1 MMERAAKIRSIR
13 LIRGPLGKLTM
24 PTLTENIQFFKEFFS
39 HIAEIG
45 AVLPTSATSA
55 SALAAEVARAKGPKR
70 VLEVGAGTGAIT
82 AQLVHHI
89 GPQDELVLCEINP
102 TFMTLLQ
109 TRFAEEAAFRRVL
122 PQTRFNGGS
131 ILDVPAAPHFD
142 FIVSTLP
149 FNNCPP
155 DFIEAVLTHYQRLL
169 KPGGVFSYIEYVG
182 GQTLK
187 QVSGLDPQQRG
198 RAAVYQRLIAPY
210 EVRCD
215 LVLRNA
221 PPAWIH
227 YVRYQPAQPAAALDL
242 APRIDNHR
250 VTLGTFVMDSAVL
263 PFLALAGA
271 AVALLYK
278 LAPRSK
284 GWVVPATLLPLL
296 AAFFRD
302 PQRPQVQEQT
312 VAYAASDGVVL
323 AVEEVTDPR
332 FGEEK
337 WLRVAVFLSLLDVH
351 VNYAPVA
358 GRVVE
363 IVAAS
368 GGFAA
373 ASLPAAEHNN
383 ALYTVIEG
391 VHGRAIVAQRVGL
404 IARRIVNRLRPGA
417 LVAQG
422 EKMGLIRFGSRTD
435 VYLPAQHFTALVKVG
450 DRVMGG
456 VTPLATIHR

>member
-1 MMERAAKIRSIR
+1 
-13 LIRGPLGKLTM
+13 M

-55 SALAAEVARAKGPKR
+55 TALAAEVARAKGPKR

-109 TRFAEEAAFRRVL
+109 TRFAEEAALRRVL

-131 ILDVPAAPHFD
+131 ILDLPAVPQFD

-187 QVSGLDPQQRG
+187 LFSGIDAQQVG
-198 RAAVYQRLIAPY
+198 RAAVYQRLLVPY
-210 EVRCD
+210 AFRRD

-227 YVRYQPAQPAAALDL
+227 YVRYQPAPPTLDL
-242 APRIDNHR
+242 KPRVNNHR
-250 VTLGTFVMDSAVL
+250 VAVGTFVMDSAVL

-271 AVALLYK
+271 TAAALYK
-278 LAPRSK
+278 AAPRSRA
-284 GWVVPATLLPLL
+284 WLLPATLLPLL

-302 PQRPQVQEQT
+302 PQRPQLQEQA

-417 LVAQG
+417 VVTQG

-435 VYLPAQHFTALVKVG
+435 VYLPADRFTALVKVG
-450 DRVMGG
+450 ERVIGG
-456 VTPLATIHR
+456 VTPLAKLQG

>member
-1 MMERAAKIRSIR
+1 M
-13 LIRGPLGKLTM
+13 
-24 PTLTENIQFFKEFFS
+24 TENFQFIKEFLS
-39 HIAEIG
+39 NIGEIG
-45 AVLPTSATSA
+45 ALLPTSATA
-55 SALAAEVARAKGPKR
+55 ADALGAEIARWRGPKR

-82 AQLVHHI
+82 AQLVHQI
-89 GPQDELVLCEINP
+89 GAQDELVLCEINSS
-102 TFMTLLQ
+102 FMTILQ
-109 TRFAEEAAFRRVL
+109 QRFTQEAAFRRVQA
-122 PQTRFNGGS
+122 QTHFNGGS
-131 ILDVPAAPHFD
+131 ILELPAEAQFD

-155 DFIEAVLTHYQRLL
+155 DFIEAVLAHYQRLL
-169 KPGGVFSYIEYVG
+169 KPGGVLSYIEYVG

-187 QVSGLDPQQRG
+187 MTSGLDPQQSERKRIYDRYLG
-198 RAAVYQRLIAPY
+198 AY
-210 EVRCD
+210 EIRRD
-215 LVLRNA
+215 LVFRNV

-227 YVRYQPAQPAAALDL
+227 YLRFQPAEPATAQQLAA
-242 APRIDNHR
+242 RSSNHR
-250 VTLGTFVMDSAVL
+250 FTLGDFVMDNAVL

-271 AVALLYK
+271 AAMLLYRV
-278 LAPRSK
+278 APRSRA
-284 GWVVPATLLPLL
+284 WLAPALLMPLL

-302 PQRPQVQEQT
+302 PQRQSQHDPT
-312 VAYAASDGVVL
+312 IAYAASDGVVL
-323 AVEEVTDPR
+323 AVEELTDQR

-358 GRVVE
+358 GCVVE
-363 IVAAS
+363 QVEEM

-391 VHGRAIVAQRVGL
+391 VHGRCIVAQRVGL

-417 LVAQG
+417 LVTPG
-422 EKMGLIRFGSRTD
+422 EKIGLIRFGSRTD
-435 VYLPAQHFTALVKVG
+435 LYLPAQRYAALVKVG

-456 VTPLATIHR
+456 VTPLARLIQ

>member
-1 MMERAAKIRSIR
+1 
-13 LIRGPLGKLTM
+13 M
-24 PTLTENIQFFKEFFS
+24 PTLSENIQFLTEFVS

-55 SALAAEVARAKGPKR
+55 AALAAEVARAKGPKR

-109 TRFAEEAAFRRVL
+109 KRFAEEAAFRRVL
-122 PQTRFNGGS
+122 PRTRFNGGS
-131 ILDVPAAPHFD
+131 ILDLPTEPQFD

-182 GQTLK
+182 GRTLK
-187 QVSGLDPQQRG
+187 ELSGLDPHQIG
-198 RAAVYQRLIAPY
+198 RAVVYQRLIVPY
-210 EVRCD
+210 TFRRE

-227 YVRYQPAQPAAALDL
+227 YVRYQPAQPDTALTL
-242 APRIDNHR
+242 APRVNNHR
-250 VTLGTFVMDSAVL
+250 VGIGTLVMDSAVL
-263 PFLALAGA
+263 PFVAFAGALAA
-271 AVALLYK
+271 ILYK
-278 LAPRSK
+278 VVPRSRA
-284 GWVVPATLLPLL
+284 WLVPAMFLPLL

-302 PQRPQVQEQT
+302 PQRPQLQDEG

-323 AVEEVTDPR
+323 AVEEVSDPR

-363 IVAAS
+363 TVAAS

-373 ASLPAAEHNN
+373 ANLPAAEHNN

-391 VHGRAIVAQRVGL
+391 VHGRCIVAQRVGL

-417 LVAQG
+417 VVTQG

-435 VYLPAQHFTALVKVG
+435 VYLPAQHFTALVNVG
-450 DRVMGG
+450 ERVTGG
-456 VTPLATIHR
+456 VTPLAKLQH

>member
-1 MMERAAKIRSIR
+1 
-13 LIRGPLGKLTM
+13 M

-45 AVLPTSATSA
+45 AVLPTSAA
-55 SALAAEVARAKGPKR
+55 SATALVAEMARAKGPKR

-122 PQTRFNGGS
+122 PQTRFTGGS
-131 ILDVPAAPHFD
+131 ILELPVEPQFD
-142 FIVSTLP
+142 FIISTLP

-155 DFIEAVLTHYQRLL
+155 DFIEAVLLHYQRLL

-187 QVSGLDPQQRG
+187 LLSGLDVQQVG
-198 RAAVYQRLIAPY
+198 RAAVYQRLLVPY
-210 EVRCD
+210 AFRRD

-227 YVRYQPAQPAAALDL
+227 YVRYQPAPPTLDL
-242 APRIDNHR
+242 KPRVNNHR
-250 VTLGTFVMDSAVL
+250 VGIGNFVMDSAVL

-271 AVALLYK
+271 AAAALYK
-278 LAPRSK
+278 VAPRSRA
-284 GWVVPATLLPLL
+284 WLLPATLLPLL

-302 PQRPQVQEQT
+302 PQRPQLQNET

-323 AVEEVTDPR
+323 AVEEVSDPR

-383 ALYTVIEG
+383 ALYTVLEG
-391 VHGRAIVAQRVGL
+391 AHGRCIVAQRVGL

-417 LVAQG
+417 VVTQG

-435 VYLPAQHFTALVKVG
+435 VYLPASRYSTLVNVG
-450 DRVMGG
+450 DRVVGG
-456 VTPLATIHR
+456 VTPLAKLQG

>member
-1 MMERAAKIRSIR
+1 
-13 LIRGPLGKLTM
+13 M
-24 PTLTENIQFFKEFFS
+24 PTLTENIQFLKEFFS

-55 SALAAEVARAKGPKR
+55 AALAAEVARSKGPKR

-109 TRFAEEAAFRRVL
+109 KRFAEEAAFRRVL
-122 PQTRFNGGS
+122 PQTRFNGAS
-131 ILDVPAAPHFD
+131 ILDLPTESQFD

-187 QVSGLDPQQRG
+187 QLSTLDAQQTG
-198 RAAVYQRLIAPY
+198 RAVVYQRLLVPY
-210 EVRCD
+210 AFRRD

-227 YVRYQPAQPAAALDL
+227 YLRYQPAQPAAALTL
-242 APRIDNHR
+242 APRTNNHR
-250 VTLGTFVMDSAVL
+250 VGIGALVMDSAVL
-263 PFLALAGA
+263 PFLALASFAA
-271 AVALLYK
+271 AVFYK
-278 LAPRSK
+278 VMPRSRA
-284 GWVVPATLLPLL
+284 WLWPAALLPLL
-296 AAFFRD
+296 AAFFRE
-302 PQRPQVQEQT
+302 PQRPLLQDEG

-323 AVEEVTDPR
+323 AVEELTDPR

-363 IVAAS
+363 VVAAS

-391 VHGRAIVAQRVGL
+391 VHGRCIVAQRVGL
-404 IARRIVNRLRPGA
+404 IARRIVNRLGPGA
-417 LVAQG
+417 LVTQG
-422 EKMGLIRFGSRTD
+422 EKIGLIRFGSRTD
-435 VYLPAQHFTALVKVG
+435 VYLPASRYSTFVNVG
-450 DRVMGG
+450 ERVVGG
-456 VTPLATIHR
+456 VTPLAKRQS

>member
-1 MMERAAKIRSIR
+1 
-13 LIRGPLGKLTM
+13 M
-24 PTLTENIQFFKEFFS
+24 PTLNENLPFLKEFFR
-39 HIAEIG
+39 HIGEIG

-55 SALAAEVARAKGPKR
+55 AALAAEVARVKGPKR

-102 TFMTLLQ
+102 TFMTILQ
-109 TRFAEEAAFRRVL
+109 KRFAEEAAFRRVL
-122 PQTRFNGGS
+122 PQTRFTGAS
-131 ILDVPAAPHFD
+131 ILDLPAAPPFD

-187 QVSGLDPQQRG
+187 RVSGLDPQQHG
-198 RAAVYQRLIAPY
+198 RAAVYRRLLAPY
-210 EVRCD
+210 AFRRD

-227 YVRYQPAQPAAALDL
+227 YLRYQPAHPAAALAL
-242 APRIDNHR
+242 APRGNDHR
-250 VTLGTFVMDSAVL
+250 VGIGTFVMDSAVL

-271 AVALLYK
+271 AAAALYK
-278 LAPRSK
+278 VAPRSRA
-284 GWVVPATLLPLL
+284 WRVPATLLPLL

-302 PQRPQVQEQT
+302 PQRPQLQDQT

-332 FGEEK
+332 FGEER

-368 GGFAA
+368 GGFTAA
-373 ASLPAAEHNN
+373 NLPAAEHNH

-391 VHGRAIVAQRVGL
+391 VNGRCIVAQRVGL

-417 LVAQG
+417 VVSQG

-435 VYLPAQHFTALVKVG
+435 VYLPAQRFTALVKVG
-450 DRVMGG
+450 DRVIGG
-456 VTPLATIHR
+456 VTPLANIHDY

>member
-1 MMERAAKIRSIR
+1 
-13 LIRGPLGKLTM
+13 M
-24 PTLTENIQFFKEFFS
+24 PTLTENLQFLKEFFS

-45 AVLPTSATSA
+45 AVLPTSVTAA
-55 SALAAEVARAKGPKR
+55 AALAAEVARVKGPKR

-109 TRFAEEAAFRRVL
+109 KRFTEEAAFRRAL
-122 PQTRFNGGS
+122 PQTHFNGGS
-131 ILDVPAAPHFD
+131 ILDLPAEPQFD

-155 DFIEAVLTHYQRLL
+155 DFIAAVLTHYQRLL

-187 QVSGLDPQQRG
+187 ARSGLDPQQTG
-198 RAAVYQRLIAPY
+198 RTAVYQRLIAPY
-210 EVRCD
+210 VFRRD

-227 YVRYQPAQPAAALDL
+227 YVRYQPAQPATALTLAA
-242 APRIDNHR
+242 RSNNHR
-250 VTLGTFVMDSAVL
+250 VSIGALAMDSAAL
-263 PFLALAGA
+263 PFLALVGA
-271 AVALLYK
+271 LAVAFYK
-278 LAPRSK
+278 GAPRSRA
-284 GWVVPATLLPLL
+284 WLAPATLLPLL

-302 PQRPQVQEQT
+302 PQRPHLQDES

-332 FGEEK
+332 FGEEP
-337 WLRVAVFLSLLDVH
+337 WLRIAVFLSLLDVH

-358 GRVVE
+358 GSVVE
-363 IVAAS
+363 IVAAN

-373 ASLPAAEHNN
+373 ANAAAAEHNN

-391 VHGRAIVAQRVGL
+391 VHGRCIVAQRVGL
-404 IARRIVNRLRPGA
+404 IARRIVNRLHPGA
-417 LVAQG
+417 LVTQG
-422 EKMGLIRFGSRTD
+422 EKIGLIRFGSRTD
-435 VYLPAQHFTALVKVG
+435 VYLPAQRFTALVKAG
-450 DRVMGG
+450 ERVIGG
-456 VTPLATIHR
+456 VTPLVKLQR

>member
-1 MMERAAKIRSIR
+1 
-13 LIRGPLGKLTM
+13 M
-24 PTLTENIQFFKEFFS
+24 PTLSENIQFLKEFFS

-45 AVLPTSATSA
+45 AVLPTSATA
-55 SALAAEVARAKGPKR
+55 AAALAAEVASVKGPKR

-109 TRFAEEAAFRRVL
+109 QRFAEEAAFRRVL
-122 PQTRFNGGS
+122 PQTRFYGGS
-131 ILDVPAAPHFD
+131 ILDLPAEPQFD

-187 QVSGLDPQQRG
+187 QLSGLDPQQTA
-198 RAAVYQRLIAPY
+198 RAAVYQRLLVPY
-210 EVRCD
+210 AFRRD

-227 YVRYQPAQPAAALDL
+227 YLRYQPAQPAAVLTL
-242 APRIDNHR
+242 APRVNNHR
-250 VTLGTFVMDSAVL
+250 VSIGTFVMDSAVL

-271 AVALLYK
+271 LAAIVYK
-278 LAPRSK
+278 VAPRSRA
-284 GWVVPATLLPLL
+284 WLAPATLLPLL

-302 PQRPQVQEQT
+302 PQRPQRWDEA

-332 FGEEK
+332 FGEET
-337 WLRVAVFLSLLDVH
+337 WLRIAVFLSLLDVH

-363 IVAAS
+363 VVAAN

-373 ASLPAAEHNN
+373 ANLPAAEHNN

-391 VHGRAIVAQRVGL
+391 SHGRCIVAQRVGL

-417 LVAQG
+417 VVTQG

-435 VYLPAQHFTALVKVG
+435 VYLPAPHFTALVKVG
-450 DRVMGG
+450 ERVSGG
-456 VTPLATIHR
+456 VTPLAKLQR

>member
-1 MMERAAKIRSIR
+1 
-13 LIRGPLGKLTM
+13 M
-24 PTLTENIQFFKEFFS
+24 PILTENLQFLKEFFS

-45 AVLPTSATSA
+45 AVLPTSATA
-55 SALAAEVARAKGPKR
+55 ADALAAEVARVKGPKR

-82 AQLVHHI
+82 SQLIHYI
-89 GPQDELVLCEINP
+89 SAQDELVVCEINP

-109 TRFAEEAAFRRVL
+109 KRFAEEATFRRVL
-122 PQTRFNGGS
+122 PQTRFIGGS
-131 ILDVPAAPHFD
+131 ILDLPAEPQFD

-155 DFIEAVLTHYQRLL
+155 AFIEAVLAHYQRLL
-169 KPGGVFSYIEYVG
+169 KPGGVLSYIEYVG

-187 QVSGLDPQQRG
+187 RVSGLDPQQAE
-198 RAAVYQRLIAPY
+198 RAAVYNRLLTPY
-210 EVRCD
+210 AFRRD

-227 YVRYQPAQPAAALDL
+227 YLRFQPAQAAAALKL
-242 APRIDNHR
+242 APPRRNHR
-250 VTLGTFVMDSAVL
+250 VTIGDFVMDSAVL
-263 PFLALAGA
+263 PFLALASA
-271 AVALLYK
+271 AAALLYK
-278 LAPRSK
+278 VAPRRRT
-284 GWVVPATLLPLL
+284 WWAPAILLPLL

-302 PQRPQVQEQT
+302 PKRPKLREQRI
-312 VAYAASDGVVL
+312 AYAASDGVVL
-323 AVEEVTDPR
+323 AVEELTDDR
-332 FGEEK
+332 FGEGP
-337 WLRVAVFLSLLDVH
+337 WLRIAVFLSLLDVH

-358 GRVVE
+358 GRVTE
-363 IVAAS
+363 IVASS

-391 VHGRAIVAQRVGL
+391 VEGRCIVAQRVGL

-417 LVAQG
+417 LVTQG

-435 VYLPAQHFTALVKVG
+435 VYLPAQRFTALVKVG
-450 DRVMGG
+450 DRVVGG
-456 VTPLATIHR
+456 VTPLAQVKG

>member
-1 MMERAAKIRSIR
+1 MNTASGSIR
-13 LIRGPLGKLTM
+13 LSRSSMEKLPM
-24 PTLTENIQFFKEFFS
+24 PTLTENIQFLQEFLS

-55 SALAAEVARAKGPKR
+55 VALAAEVARAKGPKR

-109 TRFAEEAAFRRVL
+109 KRFTEEAAFRRVL

-131 ILDVPAAPHFD
+131 ILDLPAEPQFD

-182 GQTLK
+182 GRTLK
-187 QVSGLDPQQRG
+187 ELSGLDPQQTG
-198 RAAVYQRLIAPY
+198 RAVVYQRLLAPY
-210 EVRCD
+210 TFRRE

-227 YVRYQPAQPAAALDL
+227 YVRYQPAPPATALTL
-242 APRIDNHR
+242 APRLNNHR
-250 VTLGTFVMDSAVL
+250 VGIGTLVMDSAVL

-271 AVALLYK
+271 LAAIVYK
-278 LAPRSK
+278 AAPRSRA
-284 GWVVPATLLPLL
+284 WLAPATLLPLL

-302 PQRPQVQEQT
+302 PQRPLLQDET

-323 AVEEVTDPR
+323 AVEEMTDPR

-383 ALYTVIEG
+383 ALYTVLEG
-391 VHGRAIVAQRVGL
+391 PHGRCIVAQRVGL
-404 IARRIVNRLRPGA
+404 IARRIINRLRPGA
-417 LVAQG
+417 VVSQG

-435 VYLPAQHFTALVKVG
+435 VYLPASRYSTLVNVG
-450 DRVMGG
+450 DRVVGG
-456 VTPLATIHR
+456 VTPLAQLRG

>member
-1 MMERAAKIRSIR
+1 
-13 LIRGPLGKLTM
+13 M
-24 PTLTENIQFFKEFFS
+24 PTLTENLQFLQEFFS

-45 AVLPTSATSA
+45 AVLPTSTVAADAMS
-55 SALAAEVARAKGPKR
+55 AEVARAKGPKR

-89 GPQDELVLCEINP
+89 GEQDELVVCEINP

-109 TRFAEEAAFRRVL
+109 KRFAEDATFRRVL
-122 PQTRFNGGS
+122 PQTRFIGGS
-131 ILDVPAAPHFD
+131 ILDLPAAPQFD

-155 DFIEAVLTHYQRLL
+155 EFIEAVLAHYQRLL

-187 QVSGLDPQQRG
+187 RVSRLDPEQAG
-198 RAAVYQRLIAPY
+198 RTAVYNRLLTPY
-210 EVRCD
+210 EFRRD

-227 YVRYQPAQPAAALDL
+227 YLRYQPAQPAAALAL
-242 APRIDNHR
+242 TPPRRNHR
-250 VTLGTFVMDSAVL
+250 VTIGDFVMDSAVL
-263 PFLALAGA
+263 PFLGLAGA
-271 AVALLYK
+271 AALLLYK
-278 LAPRSK
+278 RMPRNRLWWAP
-284 GWVVPATLLPLL
+284 AALLPLL

-302 PQRPQVQEQT
+302 PQRPRLQDQRI
-312 VAYAASDGVVL
+312 AYAASDGVVL
-323 AVEEVTDPR
+323 GVEEVTDAR
-332 FGEEK
+332 FGEEP

-358 GRVVE
+358 GRVTE
-363 IVAAS
+363 IVASS

-391 VHGRAIVAQRVGL
+391 EQGRCIVAQRVGL

-417 LVAQG
+417 LVTQG

-435 VYLPAQHFTALVKVG
+435 VYLPAHRFTALVKVG
-450 DRVMGG
+450 DRVKGG
-456 VTPLATIHR
+456 VTPLAQVK